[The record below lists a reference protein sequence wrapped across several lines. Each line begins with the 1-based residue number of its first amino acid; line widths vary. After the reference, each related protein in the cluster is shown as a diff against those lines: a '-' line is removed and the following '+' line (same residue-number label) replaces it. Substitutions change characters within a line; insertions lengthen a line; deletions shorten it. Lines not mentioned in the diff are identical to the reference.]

1 MSSDAPELRKG
12 VGLASVIALGLG
24 TAVGVAI
31 FSVIGPAAA
40 IAGPSMLL
48 AVVLAAVPMFIIAVT
63 YAFMGSAL
71 PTAGASYEWPRRFL
85 SPAFGFMIA
94 WLRIAGSVGA
104 MLVLALVLVR
114 YASMLVP
121 IPAKPSMLAVFV
133 LIFGLNLFGVG
144 IAAKVQ
150 TVLMSGLVAL
160 FFVFAA
166 WGAPSVQPQAFVPFF
181 PGGWA
186 GALAA
191 VPLLVGLFFG
201 IEAATEVGDEV
212 RNGRR
217 AIPIGIAVSIISAV
231 VLYLLVAV
239 VAIGVLGPTALGES
253 QAPLLDAATVFMG
266 SDLARPLIVTA
277 AVVAIGKSLNA
288 MCMIF
293 SRYLFA
299 MGRSGALP
307 RALAGVHPKFGTP
320 HVALAVAFAAC
331 GLGLLLP
338 VNLTSLF
345 LAINIPTLL
354 KYGST
359 CLSAVQMVRRHPD
372 LYEAATFKLGRRFT
386 VIWAWLGAAAALVVV
401 LLGLTADWKPYVA
414 LVAWGL
420 IGGAYYVLRQ
430 RTAGPA
436 ELA

>member
-1 MSSDAPELRKG
+1 MSAPPTQLRKG
-12 VGLASVIALGLG
+12 VGLASVVALGLG

-31 FSVIGPAAA
+31 FSVVGPATA

-48 AVVLAAVPMFIIAVT
+48 SVVLAAIPMFIIAVT

-85 SPAFGFMIA
+85 SPSVGFMIA
-94 WLRIAGSVGA
+94 WLRIAGSVGV

-114 YASMLVP
+114 YVSMLVP

-144 IAAKVQ
+144 VAARVQ
-150 TVLMSGLVAL
+150 TVLMAGLVLL

-166 WGAPSVQPQAFVPFF
+166 WGAPSVEPEAFAPFF
-181 PGGWA
+181 PAGWN

-217 AIPIGIAVSIISAV
+217 TIPMGIAVSILSAV
-231 VLYLLVAV
+231 ALYLLVAG
-239 VAIGVLGPTALGES
+239 VALGVLGPEALGES
-253 QAPLLDAATVFMG
+253 EAPLLDAATVFMG
-266 SDLARPLIVTA
+266 SDIARPLIVTA

-299 MGRSGALP
+299 MGRTGALP
-307 RALAGVHPKFGTP
+307 HALAAVHPRFGTP
-320 HVALAVAFAAC
+320 HVALAVAFTAC
-331 GLGLLLP
+331 ALGLLLP
-338 VNLTSLF
+338 MDLTGLF
-345 LAINIPTLL
+345 LAVNIPTLL

-359 CLSAVQMVRRHPD
+359 CLSAVQLMRRDPE
-372 LYEAATFKLGRRFT
+372 LYEAATFKLGPRFT
-386 VIWAWLGAAAALVVV
+386 VVWAWLGAAAAVVVV
-401 LLGLTADWKPYVA
+401 LLGLSADWKPYAA
-414 LVAWGL
+414 LLAWGL
-420 IGGAYYVLRQ
+420 IGGLYYLVRRRL
-430 RTAGPA
+430 AAPA
-436 ELA
+436 RPL